1 MVKHPHY
8 QHGEEEPQKGEC
20 SLSGRWF
27 ARMNTV
33 RNEIAH
39 DYLIESSDR
48 VLTEAYRRSSVLLE
62 TVEKIGAYILSKGYI
77 S

>member
-1 MVKHPHY
+1 
-8 QHGEEEPQKGEC
+8 
-20 SLSGRWF
+20 
-27 ARMNTV
+27 MNTV